1 MVCTGHL
8 DVHQPHHRER
18 APGPDREG
26 SREEHAWRRLLEP
39 PHFHHR
45 AHLLDWNGHA
55 CLGLP

>member
-26 SREEHAWRRLLEP
+26 RREEHAWRRLLEP